1 MFGKF
6 DKAMQRKINCVLLFL
21 VFSFIFFICIL
32 LFDTD
37 AEEVTKR
44 EGEECGPC
52 FSPNNNYFCGTC
64 VAGLDCTKDPR
75 SNQLPNLP
83 SRCKT
88 KTG

>member
-1 MFGKF
+1 MKL
-6 DKAMQRKINCVLLFL
+6 DINKLRFNF
-21 VFSFIFFICIL
+21 FSFIIYCFFCVL

-37 AEEVTKR
+37 AEEGTKR

-75 SNQLPNLP
+75 SDQIPDLP
-83 SRCKT
+83 SRCRT
-88 KTG
+88 KIG